1 MLPQNDSIPFEGY
14 HEPFYDDR
22 DVPDIWGSE
31 CDIDTSS
38 EEDDPGTMFSQ
49 IQLQEAAQKLAE
61 TALEAA
67 ISGAVADVIQVCCL
81 LDFYMLA
88 SSSCLHD
95 CVASVRALHHSTS
108 VSDAAGCATR
118 FDVLD
123 DSAASPSVSQT
134 KARSPCPSF
143 LSICSHTK
151 TVPSGPCKPT
161 TC

>member
-1 MLPQNDSIPFEGY
+1 MFLQASGLLPQNDPIPFEGY
-14 HEPFYDDR
+14 HEPFYDDC
-22 DVPDIWGSE
+22 DVPDIWGSGF
-31 CDIDTSS
+31 DTDTSS

-49 IQLQEAAQKLAE
+49 MQLREAAQKLAE

-88 SSSCLHD
+88 SSSYLHN
-95 CVASVRALHHSTS
+95 CVVSVRVLHHSIS
-108 VSDAAGCATR
+108 ASDGACCATR

-134 KARSPCPSF
+134 KARSPCPS
-143 LSICSHTK
+143 LL
-151 TVPSGPCKPT
+151 
-161 TC
+161 